1 MALQDE
7 YSTISEAARD
17 LGVTRQ
23 TVSRWIA
30 SGQLP
35 AERIGRE
42 KLIKK
47 EDIFAFSFN
56 RNYEWLA
63 RAVPNLLIGHLRKDY
78 EFTEGETLERLPNS
92 FDICV
97 RKQDGTLDIIE
108 FKGLRMGFENRRAI
122 VNYDEVVRRPYE
134 NP

>member
-1 MALQDE
+1 MAIQDE

-30 SGQLP
+30 SGRLP

-42 KLIKK
+42 KLVKK
-47 EDIFAFSFN
+47 EDIFTFSFN
-56 RNYEWLA
+56 RNYEWLI
-63 RAVPNLLIGHLRKDY
+63 RAVPHLLIGHLRKDY
-78 EFTEGETLERLPNS
+78 EFSEGEKLERISDS

-97 RKQDGTLDIIE
+97 RKPDGTIDIVE
-108 FKGLRMGFENRRAI
+108 FKGLRIGFENRTAI

>member
-1 MALQDE
+1 MTIQDE

-30 SGQLP
+30 SGGLP

-47 EDIFAFSFN
+47 DDIFTFSFN
-56 RNYEWLA
+56 RNYEWLI
-63 RAVPNLLIGHLRKDY
+63 RAVPHLLIGHLRKDY
-78 EFTEGETLERLPNS
+78 EFSEGEKLERIPNS

-97 RKQDGTLDIIE
+97 RKPDGTIDIVE
-108 FKGLRMGFENRRAI
+108 FKGLRIGFENRTAI